1 LALQRRACVNRLLSV
16 ALGRHSEE
24 GSSMGRYTLLLVLGL
39 VLASACWFGVPAR
52 TAADKGP
59 SSKPSAAQEIAQAW
73 IPRGEGV
80 GDWHDLGA
88 GCPKDSPKL
97 YVVSFR
103 TSQMTFAEAWEF
115 CATKCGADK
124 KYVAYRLETTA
135 GEGGKGSWALVE
147 RPGKDGERI
156 EALFAL
162 RSENHSV
169 SVTLRLEDGGK
180 SVSGTLTVVVH

>member
-1 LALQRRACVNRLLSV
+1 MR
-16 ALGRHSEE
+16 
-24 GSSMGRYTLLLVLGL
+24 RYTLLPLLGL
-39 VLASACWFGVPAR
+39 VLAGACCFAVPAR
-52 TAADKGP
+52 TAAADKEP
-59 SSKPSAAQEIAQAW
+59 SSQLSAAQEIAREW

-80 GDWHDLGA
+80 GDWQNLGA

-103 TSQMTFAEAWEF
+103 TSQLTFAEAWEF

-124 KYVAYRLETTA
+124 KYVAYRLETTT

-156 EALFAL
+156 EALFSL
-162 RSENHSV
+162 RSEKHSV
-169 SVTLRLEDGGK
+169 SVTLRPEDGAK

>member
-1 LALQRRACVNRLLSV
+1 
-16 ALGRHSEE
+16 
-24 GSSMGRYTLLLVLGL
+24 MGRSTLLLVLGL
-39 VLASACWFGVPAR
+39 ALAGACWFGVPAR

-59 SSKPSAAQEIAQAW
+59 SSKLSAAQEIAQAW

-103 TSQMTFAEAWEF
+103 TSQLTFAEAWEF

-124 KYVAYRLETTA
+124 KYVAHRLETTA
-135 GEGGKGSWALVE
+135 GEGDKGCWALVE

-156 EALFAL
+156 ESLFSL
-162 RSENHSV
+162 RGEKYSV
-169 SVTLRLEDGGK
+169 SITLRPEGGGK
-180 SVSGTLTVVVH
+180 SVSGTLTVVVP

>member
-1 LALQRRACVNRLLSV
+1 V
-16 ALGRHSEE
+16 A
-24 GSSMGRYTLLLVLGL
+24 
-39 VLASACWFGVPAR
+39 P
-52 TAADKGP
+52 P
-59 SSKPSAAQEIAQAW
+59 
-73 IPRGEGV
+73 GEGV

-88 GCPKDSPKL
+88 GCPNDSPKL

-103 TSQMTFAEAWEF
+103 TSQLTFAEAWEF

-156 EALFAL
+156 ESLFAL
-162 RSENHSV
+162 RSEKYSV
-169 SVTLRLEDGGK
+169 SVTLRPEGGGK

>member
-1 LALQRRACVNRLLSV
+1 MRRC
-16 ALGRHSEE
+16 
-24 GSSMGRYTLLLVLGL
+24 TLLLVLGL
-39 VLASACWFGVPAR
+39 VLAGGCWFGVPTR
-52 TAADKGP
+52 TATDKGP
-59 SSKPSAAQEIAQAW
+59 SSKLSAAQEIAQEW
-73 IPRGEGV
+73 LPRGDGV

-124 KYVAYRLETTA
+124 KYVAYRLETVA

-147 RPGKDGERI
+147 RPGKDGDRI
-156 EALFAL
+156 ESLFSL
-162 RSENHSV
+162 RSEKYSV
-169 SVTLRLEDGGK
+169 SVTLRPEGGGK